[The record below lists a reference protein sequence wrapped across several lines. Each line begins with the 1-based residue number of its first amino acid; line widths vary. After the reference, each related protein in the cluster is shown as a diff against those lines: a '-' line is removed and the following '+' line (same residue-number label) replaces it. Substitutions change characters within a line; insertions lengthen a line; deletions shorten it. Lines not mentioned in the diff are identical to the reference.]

1 MIFKS
6 DKEFDKAFKIFQG
19 EVRLLL
25 NSNRLKR
32 KEEFDSLINSD
43 KYRNLAI
50 PHLSRF
56 RIYKN
61 FVNEFVNEVTDSF
74 RSIFIAEIQ
83 INIEKQNE
91 VFQHIKNMLDVER
104 QKIINEEE
112 QILKRKNTGQ
122 NISLIINGIYVLFDL
137 PLLEFKE
144 NVMLHFEKSELSE
157 TIKVKKEFKNRMS
170 DIKWKILWFIIAF
183 ILGTIF
189 GYLLK
194 LLTQPNPQIKATAL
208 NIAALF
214 KLLS

>member
-1 MIFKS
+1 
-6 DKEFDKAFKIFQG
+6 
-19 EVRLLL
+19 
-25 NSNRLKR
+25 
-32 KEEFDSLINSD
+32 
-43 KYRNLAI
+43 
-50 PHLSRF
+50 
-56 RIYKN
+56 
-61 FVNEFVNEVTDSF
+61 
-74 RSIFIAEIQ
+74 
-83 INIEKQNE
+83 
-91 VFQHIKNMLDVER
+91 MLDVER